1 MKTNIEELKKVV
13 ERFDSAR
20 ILAIGDVMLDRF
32 IIGSVS
38 RISPEAPVP
47 VVDLTSE
54 IFKPGGA
61 ANAINNIR
69 ALGGKVIAAGVIG
82 DDTSGRKLIDLL
94 KQSGINTEGIIVIKN
109 RPTSVK
115 TRIIAGQQQIVRID
129 REKRDGIGTE
139 RTQQILD
146 FVNKKIADI
155 DAILISDYDKGVI
168 TNKLL
173 EDVIPLAKKCD
184 KPVIVDPKVEH
195 FFDYKAV
202 TIVTPNIKEAS
213 AATGISP
220 INETSIRNMGQ
231 WLLTQLECHAVL
243 ITRGNDGMSLFEKD
257 GAVTHI
263 PAVAREVFDVTGAGD
278 TVTGIVAL
286 CLAVGAVMVDAAI
299 IANTAAGIVVG
310 KLGTATATKEE
321 LKHQLDILKEK

>member
-1 MKTNIEELKKVV
+1 MRKMEELKKVV
-13 ERFDSAR
+13 ERFESAR

-32 IIGSVS
+32 ILGTVS
-38 RISPEAPVP
+38 RISPEAPVL

-54 IFKPGGA
+54 TFKPGGA

-69 ALGGKVIAAGVIG
+69 ALGGEVIAVGIIG
-82 DDTSGRKLIDLL
+82 DDVSGKKLIDLL
-94 KQSGINTEGIIVIKN
+94 KQSGINTEGIIVIQN
-109 RPTSVK
+109 RPTIVK

-129 REKRDGIGTE
+129 REKRDGLDNE
-139 RTQQILD
+139 WVQNILG
-146 FVNKKIADI
+146 FVNTKIKDI

-173 EDVIPLAKKCD
+173 EDVIPLAKKYN
-184 KPVIVDPKVEH
+184 KPIIVDPKVEH
-195 FFDYKAV
+195 FLDYKGV

-231 WLLTQLECHAVL
+231 WLLTQLECDTVL
-243 ITRGNDGMSLFEKD
+243 ITRGKDGMTLFEND
-257 GAVTHI
+257 GAVIHI
-263 PAVAREVFDVTGAGD
+263 PTVAREVFDVTGAGD
-278 TVTGIVAL
+278 TVTGVVAL
-286 CLAVGAVMVDAAI
+286 CLAVGAMMVDAAI

>member
-1 MKTNIEELKKVV
+1 MRKMEELKEVV
-13 ERFDSAR
+13 ERFESAR

-32 IIGSVS
+32 ILGTVS

-54 IFKPGGA
+54 TFKPGGA

-69 ALGGKVIAAGVIG
+69 ALGGEVIAVGIIG
-82 DDTSGRKLIDLL
+82 DDVSGKKLIDLL
-94 KQSGINTEGIIVIKN
+94 KQSGINTEGILVIQN
-109 RPTSVK
+109 RPTIVK

-129 REKRDGIGTE
+129 REKRDGLDNE
-139 RTQQILD
+139 WVQKILG
-146 FVNKKIADI
+146 FLNTKIKDI

-173 EDVIPLAKKCD
+173 EDVIPLAKKYN
-184 KPVIVDPKVEH
+184 KPIIVDPKVEH
-195 FFDYKAV
+195 FLDYKGV

-231 WLLTQLECHAVL
+231 WLLTQLECDTVL
-243 ITRGNDGMSLFEKD
+243 ITRGKDGMTLFEND
-257 GAVTHI
+257 GAVIHI
-263 PAVAREVFDVTGAGD
+263 PTVAREVFDVTGAGD
-278 TVTGIVAL
+278 TVTGVVAL

>member
-1 MKTNIEELKKVV
+1 MRKMEELKKVV
-13 ERFDSAR
+13 ERFESAR

-32 IIGSVS
+32 ILGTVS

-54 IFKPGGA
+54 TFKPGGA

-69 ALGGKVIAAGVIG
+69 ALGGEVIAVGIIG
-82 DDTSGRKLIDLL
+82 DDVSGKKLIDLL
-94 KQSGINTEGIIVIKN
+94 KQSGINTEGIIVIQN
-109 RPTSVK
+109 RPTIVK

-129 REKRDGIGTE
+129 REKRDGLDNE
-139 RTQQILD
+139 WVQKILG
-146 FVNKKIADI
+146 FVNTKINDI

-173 EDVIPLAKKCD
+173 EDVIPLAKKYN
-184 KPVIVDPKVEH
+184 KPIIVDPKVEH
-195 FFDYKAV
+195 FLDYKGV

-231 WLLTQLECHAVL
+231 WLLTQLECDTVL
-243 ITRGNDGMSLFEKD
+243 ITRGKDGMTLFEND
-257 GAVTHI
+257 GAVIHI
-263 PAVAREVFDVTGAGD
+263 PTVAREVFDVTGAGD
-278 TVTGIVAL
+278 TVTGVVAL
-286 CLAVGAVMVDAAI
+286 CLAVDAVMVDAAI